1 MGRYKII
8 KRREVLEMSYKKPC
22 YEQVDNDKSANY
34 ITPNVVL
41 VMVIALVPIVSRG
54 CQVNG

>member
-1 MGRYKII
+1 M
-8 KRREVLEMSYKKPC
+8 LEMSYKKPC

-41 VMVIALVPIVSRG
+41 VMVIELVPIVSRG